1 MFPSHLS
8 LISLNFY
15 FSFCS
20 FRWCFRF
27 SCSMFYECFSA
38 HPSLSTHT
46 ISRLF
51 LCRFTWLHWLKRCI
65 SGWNMLD
72 KIDTLKKNNQIKTT
86 IKLKEIEKNK
96 SPNSDTRDIL
106 LTSSSTTPP
115 PPSFCRSSLFNEQLY
130 RFNEMKICNGKML
143 FDLCVYFYILMRD
156 ERRFYCMSPCSFLWR
171 QHHIILK

>member
-27 SCSMFYECFSA
+27 SCSIFYECFSA
-38 HPSLSTHT
+38 HPSLPTHT

-65 SGWNMLD
+65 SGWNILD
-72 KIDTLKKNNQIKTT
+72 KKDTLKKNNQIKTT

-115 PPSFCRSSLFNEQLY
+115 LPPLSVAHRSSTSNCIDS
-130 RFNEMKICNGKML
+130 MKWKFVMEKCYLICAFIFIFWWETSVVSTVCHRAHFSGDN
-143 FDLCVYFYILMRD
+143 
-156 ERRFYCMSPCSFLWR
+156 
-171 QHHIILK
+171 II